1 MFLRLPE
8 ANDTTGLDEG
18 LNSVDTDNGPEF
30 GPELIN
36 GMSRAEILQ
45 VDKNA
50 ARNRRLKLKGMAL
63 KFGLSDEE
71 VKVLTSAGLM
81 MPDIFDAILIDD
93 VNRRN
98 MVVEESAGNRVQ
110 YTNLMAPPLDIEA
123 YIDGR
128 VTIKIDS
135 KPYIENAKSLSELM
149 IAVRGSSK
157 MLDGIA
163 SASAYAYAEQKALHG
178 HLLRQ
183 VVERQQMARAMRNSP
198 PSYLIDFARL
208 MEMLGC
214 QRNHLRSADGRLVSM
229 IKRHLGLDNDANDAN
244 DADGD
249 DEADY
254 FKSWLA
260 EENALAGDDS
270 DLDMNS
276 EDINEF
282 DRLSRIAARALMDGD
297 LVRAKS
303 AFADLES
310 YDALIEG
317 SFGADSID
325 DDDALD
331 DDKIVSPGGGADA
344 PLPVESISAVP
355 AHNPATEQSEALL
368 LKPVRLMDWGE
379 RVAPDSDHGRVDG
392 YGRIDSRD
400 AFGGIVSLASGV
412 PDVIPMWARKDRP
425 RSTGRVLG
433 LNDWYRFEV
442 PVGNY
447 ALVHMPRKLPEFSPV
462 TDNMFPPYI
471 DIVRYGEEADFSLSE
486 MQSMLKESDTLGG
499 AQLSIRAIRFVVV
512 KRYGKDDEVLVR
524 FWAFLV
530 LGRVFMDRIDILFP
544 DGYFHGVIAPD
555 AGAEQAG
562 VGYFSIVRVLNDRKL
577 SNKMRTPRFAPF
589 DSLELVS
596 SLD

>member
-1 MFLRLPE
+1 MVSSDE
-8 ANDTTGLDEG
+8 DGNDEG
-18 LNSVDTDNGPEF
+18 LQTRFEDDLADPDVDNLNGNIASNLANKRSVF
-30 GPELIN
+30 
-36 GMSRAEILQ
+36 
-45 VDKNA
+45 DKNEL
-50 ARNRRLKLKGMAL
+50 RSRRSKLRKMSSVIPL
-63 KFGLSDEE
+63 DDEE
-71 VKVLTSAGLM
+71 ISALSSAGML
-81 MPDIFDAILIDD
+81 MPDPYRLLLESDPISRLQMSENDP
-93 VNRRN
+93 RR
-98 MVVEESAGNRVQ
+98 RVQ
-110 YTNLMAPPLDIEA
+110 YTNMLVPPTNVDELLKDDPKPVRMGSKEYLLGEKSAADLM
-123 YIDGR
+123 
-128 VTIKIDS
+128 V
-135 KPYIENAKSLSELM
+135 
-149 IAVRGSSK
+149 AVRSSAK
-157 MLDGIA
+157 VL
-163 SASAYAYAEQKALHG
+163 SSFRVAYAEQYALHEE
-178 HLLRQ
+178 LLRLVQ
-183 VVERQQMARAMRNSP
+183 ERKVVSKMRRLAAP
-198 PSYLIDFARL
+198 GYLIDFARL

-214 QRNHLRSADGRLVSM
+214 QRNHLRSADGRLVSI
-229 IKRHLGLDNDANDAN
+229 IKQHLGLDNDANDT
-244 DADGD
+244 DGD

-270 DLDMNS
+270 DSDANS
-276 EDINEF
+276 EDIDEF

-303 AFADLES
+303 AFADLEA

-355 AHNPATEQSEALL
+355 ANNPATEQSEALL

-392 YGRIDSRD
+392 YGRIDNPD
-400 AFGGIVSLASGV
+400 AFGGIVSMASGV

-425 RSTGRVLG
+425 RSTGLVLG

-442 PVGNY
+442 PAGNY

-499 AQLSIRAIRFVVV
+499 AKLSIRAIRFVVV
-512 KRYGKDDEVLVR
+512 KRYGKDDEDLVR

-544 DGYFHGVIAPD
+544 DGYFHGVID

-562 VGYFSIVRVLNDRKL
+562 VGYFSIVRVRNDRKL

-596 SLD
+596 SLDGLKL

>member
-1 MFLRLPE
+1 
-8 ANDTTGLDEG
+8 
-18 LNSVDTDNGPEF
+18 
-30 GPELIN
+30 
-36 GMSRAEILQ
+36 MSRAEILQ

-71 VKVLTSAGLM
+71 VKVLASAGLM

-110 YTNLMAPPLDIEA
+110 YTNLMTPPLDIEA

-135 KPYIENAKSLSELM
+135 KPYIKNAKSLSELM

-163 SASAYAYAEQKALHG
+163 SAYAEQKALHG

-214 QRNHLRSADGRLVSM
+214 QRNHLRSADGRLVSI
-229 IKRHLGLDNDANDAN
+229 IKQHLGLDNDANDT
-244 DADGD
+244 DGD

-270 DLDMNS
+270 DSDANS
-276 EDINEF
+276 EDIDDF

-303 AFADLES
+303 AFADLEA

-317 SFGADSID
+317 SFGADSFD
-325 DDDALD
+325 DDR
-331 DDKIVSPGGGADA
+331 GG
-344 PLPVESISAVP
+344 LVCL
-355 AHNPATEQSEALL
+355 N
-368 LKPVRLMDWGE
+368 
-379 RVAPDSDHGRVDG
+379 
-392 YGRIDSRD
+392 IDR
-400 AFGGIVSLASGV
+400 
-412 PDVIPMWARKDRP
+412 
-425 RSTGRVLG
+425 
-433 LNDWYRFEV
+433 
-442 PVGNY
+442 
-447 ALVHMPRKLPEFSPV
+447 
-462 TDNMFPPYI
+462 
-471 DIVRYGEEADFSLSE
+471 
-486 MQSMLKESDTLGG
+486 Q
-499 AQLSIRAIRFVVV
+499 
-512 KRYGKDDEVLVR
+512 
-524 FWAFLV
+524 
-530 LGRVFMDRIDILFP
+530 
-544 DGYFHGVIAPD
+544 
-555 AGAEQAG
+555 
-562 VGYFSIVRVLNDRKL
+562 
-577 SNKMRTPRFAPF
+577 
-589 DSLELVS
+589 
-596 SLD
+596 